1 MSHQIPPPAPRN
13 RPRAARRREV
23 AAQRSEIVR
32 RGVAALRSQ
41 AARNRVLGDPS
52 RLAIM
57 EALAESP
64 HLINELSEVT
74 RLHRNTVRAH
84 LARLEQ
90 AGLIET
96 TRRAPVGPGQP
107 AIEYRLADGMAPSGA
122 EQRLLIQAL
131 LRLVAGAYR
140 AGAGELATAEG
151 ERIGRELGSGSAFPT
166 AAQAVRHVTTV
177 LRQLAFSPKLTSRD
191 GSVEIALH
199 SCPFE
204 VQPDDPRGVIICAF
218 HLGLIRGVVQASAPD
233 GRHDVR
239 LIPHVAPQLCR
250 AEISFG

>member
-1 MSHQIPPPAPRN
+1 MSRRDVATHRSQI
-13 RPRAARRREV
+13 ARRD
-23 AAQRSEIVR
+23 
-32 RGVAALRSQ
+32 VAALRSQ

-52 RLAIM
+52 RLTIM
-57 EALAESP
+57 ETLAEGP
-64 HLINELSEVT
+64 HLINELAEIT

-84 LARLEQ
+84 LARLER
-90 AGLIET
+90 AGLIEA

-107 AIEYRLADGMAPSGA
+107 AIEYRLADGLAPSGA

-151 ERIGRELGSGSAFPT
+151 ERIGRELGSGSIFPT
-166 AAQAVRHVTTV
+166 AAQAVRHVTKV
-177 LRQLAFSPKLTSRD
+177 LRQLAFSPKLSSR
-191 GSVEIALH
+191 GGAAAITLH

-204 VQPDDPRGVIICAF
+204 VEADDPRGIIVCAF

-233 GRHDVR
+233 GERHQVR
-239 LIPHVAPQLCR
+239 LLPHVEPQLCR

>member
-1 MSHQIPPPAPRN
+1 V
-13 RPRAARRREV
+13 ETL
-23 AAQRSEIVR
+23 
-32 RGVAALRSQ
+32 RGQ

-57 EALAESP
+57 EALAEGP

-96 TRRAPVGPGQP
+96 TRRAPIGPGQP
-107 AIEYRLADGMAPSGA
+107 AIEYRLADGLAPSGA

-166 AAQAVRHVTTV
+166 AAQAARQVTTV

-204 VQPDDPRGVIICAF
+204 VQADDPRGVIICAF

-233 GRHDVR
+233 DRHDVR
-239 LIPHVAPQLCR
+239 LIPHVAPRLCR

>member
-1 MSHQIPPPAPRN
+1 MRT
-13 RPRAARRREV
+13 
-23 AAQRSEIVR
+23 
-32 RGVAALRSQ
+32 L

-52 RLAIM
+52 RLLIV
-57 EALAESP
+57 EALADGP
-64 HLINELSEVT
+64 RLINELAAISG
-74 RLHRNTVRAH
+74 LHRNTVRAH

>member
-23 AAQRSEIVR
+23 AAHRSEIAR

-151 ERIGRELGSGSAFPT
+151 ERIGQELGSGSAFPT